1 MAASAKIIDLRNL
14 LAERFPHPSCTTA
27 KRLNTGLPFL
37 EESIGG
43 GLPRGAIT
51 ELISPGT
58 SAGSA
63 SLIHALVHC
72 AYRDN
77 YFLALIDGR
86 DSFDPCGLDNAWLQ
100 HLLWV
105 RCSKASEA
113 VKAADLLLRDGNFPL
128 VIVDLVLNA
137 PEELRKIPQTNWYR
151 LQRLVEVLPTACLV
165 LTRYEMVSSAQLK
178 LVLEN
183 SWDIQTFESEDAL
196 SRLRI
201 VVKRSHVQIEL
212 RISSQRSTRHDVR
225 HDLFA
230 EFLFAGSHAASAG
243 TLRKTSSVDRRTR
256 KETGHHSTERS
267 RRKRRYSKRN
277 DPEPGVGAIIAG
289 GHQSSCTHAGK
300 IDTGNFASLRVY
312 SQSFC
317 GRHCAGCLH
326 SSVYELPQFE

>member
-1 MAASAKIIDLRNL
+1 MAASAKIIDLRKL

-27 KRLNTGLPFL
+27 KRLITGLPFL
-37 EESIGG
+37 DDSIGR
-43 GLPRGAIT
+43 GLPHGVIT
-51 ELISPGT
+51 ELMSPGT

-77 YFLALIDGR
+77 YFLTLIDGR
-86 DSFDPCGLDNAWLQ
+86 DSFDPCGLDNTWLQ

-128 VIVDLVLNA
+128 VIIDLVLNA
-137 PEELRKIPQTNWYR
+137 LGELRKIPQTNWYR

-183 SWDIQTFESEDAL
+183 SWDIQTFENEDAL

-201 VVKRSHVQIEL
+201 VVKRSHLQSEVRNQKSE
-212 RISSQRSTRHDVR
+212 IS
-225 HDLFA
+225 
-230 EFLFAGSHAASAG
+230 
-243 TLRKTSSVDRRTR
+243 
-256 KETGHHSTERS
+256 
-267 RRKRRYSKRN
+267 
-277 DPEPGVGAIIAG
+277 
-289 GHQSSCTHAGK
+289 
-300 IDTGNFASLRVY
+300 
-312 SQSFC
+312 
-317 GRHCAGCLH
+317 
-326 SSVYELPQFE
+326 